1 MRDTIKSLKNFL
13 YKYYLGKSI
22 IGLISNIRFLL
33 NIFFFKLNKF
43 LRICFGNQKYEK
55 LTKLKNKYINERCFI
70 VATGPSMKMKY
81 LKYLKNEYTFSMNN
95 ITKYY
100 AKTKWRPTFYVIQ
113 DLEALEENIV
123 RIKKEK
129 NSKIFINYKIH
140 KKIKNDKNKILY
152 PHYNGLHSSRM
163 DKKFITNK
171 FSKDASI
178 EVFDGYTV
186 TYSIIQIA
194 HYLGFKKIYLI
205 GVDNNFKN
213 PKINDL
219 NFFRNIKNKKE
230 YLEDYKT
237 WDKRMLIAYKCAK
250 KWSKKLDFEII
261 SINNSKL
268 NIFRKKKFSSLIKKN

>member
-1 MRDTIKSLKNFL
+1 MRDTINSLKKFL
-13 YKYYLGKSI
+13 HKYYLGKSI
-22 IGLISNIRFLL
+22 IGLISNMRFLL

-43 LRICFGNQKYEK
+43 LRIFFGNQKYEK
-55 LTKLKNKYINERCFI
+55 LIKLKNKYSNERCFI
-70 VATGPSMKMKY
+70 VATGPSMKIKY

-178 EVFDGYTV
+178 EIFDGYTV

-194 HYLGFKKIYLI
+194 YYLGFKKIYLI

-250 KWSKKLDFEII
+250 KWSKKLGFEII

>member
-1 MRDTIKSLKNFL
+1 MKNKIKSLKNFL

-113 DLEALEENIV
+113 DLEALEE
-123 RIKKEK
+123 
-129 NSKIFINYKIH
+129 
-140 KKIKNDKNKILY
+140 KIKYYIHIIMVYIVPGWIKSLLQINLAKMHQLKFLMDIQLPIQLY
-152 PHYNGLHSSRM
+152 RLL
-163 DKKFITNK
+163 
-171 FSKDASI
+171 
-178 EVFDGYTV
+178 
-186 TYSIIQIA
+186 II
-194 HYLGFKKIYLI
+194 
-205 GVDNNFKN
+205 
-213 PKINDL
+213 
-219 NFFRNIKNKKE
+219 
-230 YLEDYKT
+230 
-237 WDKRMLIAYKCAK
+237 
-250 KWSKKLDFEII
+250 
-261 SINNSKL
+261 
-268 NIFRKKKFSSLIKKN
+268 